1 MLKCYGEAEL
11 LEKLQRNEFEED
23 SPIRSVEDLL
33 GHLDQASPMMWVTVY
48 VPEVQSVYGI
58 HRETLI
64 STGQSHR
71 STSTPVALL
80 EATGYQSSEHIF
92 VSELVALLE
101 GNVAPKNREGYELQL
116 FERKRGTFMLR
127 RWQMI
132 GDQPVLVAQRG

>member
-11 LEKLQRNEFEED
+11 LEMLKRNEFEED

-71 STSTPVALL
+71 STSKPVALL
-80 EATGYQSSEHIF
+80 EATGYQTSEHVF
-92 VSELVALLE
+92 VSELAALLQME
-101 GNVAPKNREGYELQL
+101 VVPKNREIFELQL
-116 FERKRGTFMLR
+116 FERKRGKYMLR

-132 GDQPVLVAQRG
+132 GDQPVLSAQRG

>member
-1 MLKCYGEAEL
+1 MLKCYGEADL

-33 GHLDQASPMMWVTVY
+33 GHLDQSSPMMWVTVY

-71 STSTPVALL
+71 RTSLRQLL
-80 EATGYQSSEHIF
+80 CWRRQDINQVNISLYQ
-92 VSELVALLE
+92 
-101 GNVAPKNREGYELQL
+101 N
-116 FERKRGTFMLR
+116 
-127 RWQMI
+127 
-132 GDQPVLVAQRG
+132 

>member
-1 MLKCYGEAEL
+1 MLKCYGEADL
-11 LEKLQRNEFEED
+11 LEKLQRNEIEED
-23 SPIRSVEDLL
+23 SPMRSVGDLL
-33 GHLDQASPMMWVTVY
+33 GHLESVHPMMWVTVF
-48 VPEVQSVYGI
+48 VPECESVYGI

-64 STGQSHR
+64 STGKNHSR
-71 STSTPVALL
+71 TSTPVALL

>member
-1 MLKCYGEAEL
+1 MLKCYGEADL

-33 GHLDQASPMMWVTVY
+33 GHLDQSSPMMWVTVY

-71 STSTPVALL
+71 RTSTPVALL
-80 EATGYQSSEHIF
+80 EATRYQSSEHIF
-92 VSELVALLE
+92 VSELAALLE
-101 GNVAPKNREGYELQL
+101 GNVAQKIEKTMSYNYLSENEGSTCCVGG
-116 FERKRGTFMLR
+116 R
-127 RWQMI
+127 
-132 GDQPVLVAQRG
+132 